1 MYIPKREVVYA
12 MTTEI
17 HFKVKGE
24 ERKKLAYAIGELLGM
39 SVKYTRTPKFD
50 YLIGSCILDKNGVFH
65 TSEDLSESELELVLE
80 RFYKGEPIQQSELPE
95 DETVEADVLSISVP
109 RNMFTDDKLENLQK
123 LIEGKQML
131 FKRAFRAEQLE
142 VVITQNQ
149 VSLPWFPLASEP
161 DAVNAYTEFIF
172 KLCELAIK
180 LKRVSLKDKEVE
192 NEKMHFDV
200 SFCTWVSSEM
210 IAKQLVGFFFKILLE
225 IQRFVVNNIIRF
237 FGTGCRKDAMCYF
250 VARS

>member
-1 MYIPKREVVYA
+1 MYIPKRKVVCA
-12 MTTEI
+12 MITEI
-17 HFKVKGE
+17 DFKVKGE

-50 YLIGSCILDKNGVFH
+50 YLIGSCIMDKNGVFH
-65 TSEDLSESELELVLE
+65 ASGDLSESKLDLILE

-131 FKRAFRAEQLE
+131 FKHAFRAEQLE

-149 VSLPWFPLASEP
+149 VSFPWFPLASEP
-161 DAVNAYTEFIF
+161 DAVSAYTEFIT
-172 KLCELAIK
+172 KLCGLAIK

-192 NEKMHFDV
+192 NEKYAFRC
-200 SFCTWVSSEM
+200 F
-210 IAKQLVGFFFKILLE
+210 LLRLGFIGDDSKVARRILL
-225 IQRFVVNNIIRF
+225 QNLSGNSAF
-237 FGTGCRKDAMCYF
+237 RKA
-250 VARS
+250 